1 MMTTCVKN
9 MVKMVNKMF
18 KKLCLGLTILL
29 LGCTQT
35 KSNDGYSSNVAKRTL
50 TTTYVIV
57 DSQDNKFYSVV
68 TELDNCTTLYIT
80 YRTSYSSNAT
90 SQIVNK
96 CK

>member
-9 MVKMVNKMF
+9 MDTMVNKMF

-29 LGCTQT
+29 LGCTQS
-35 KSNDGYSSNVAKRTL
+35 KSNDGYSNVAKRTL

-57 DSQDNKFYSVV
+57 DSQDTKFYSVV